1 MIIHNEPVVQS
12 GAPLAEA
19 QKVLVMLHGRGGSAR
34 AFIELARKLRI
45 STTEYAI
52 LAPQAIGNTW
62 YPYGFMEPV
71 QRNEPQLSLSLSAIT
86 ELLDDLDAFGLKPE
100 DVYFLGFSQGA
111 CLMLEY
117 CARHAR
123 RYGGLIAFTGG
134 LIGQELHT
142 ARYKGSFAGTPVF
155 IGASDHDPHVP
166 ESRVHETEATLRS
179 MEAKVLKK
187 IYPGLGHTIG
197 HDQLTIA
204 DLILNDQ
211 LTHYWK

>member
-1 MIIHNEPVVQS
+1 MIIHNESVAQA

-19 QKVLVMLHGRGGSAR
+19 RKVLVMLHGRGGHAG
-34 AFIELARKLRI
+34 AFLELARNLNI
-45 STTEYAI
+45 STTEYAL

-62 YPYGFMEPV
+62 YPFGFMVPV
-71 QRNEPQLSLSLSAIT
+71 QRNEPQLSLSLSAIA

-134 LIGQELHT
+134 LIGQELDL
-142 ARYKGSFAGTPVF
+142 ARYKGNFAGTPVF
-155 IGASDHDPHVP
+155 LGASDHDPHVP
-166 ESRVHETEATLRS
+166 ESRVHETEATLRNLG
-179 MEAKVLKK
+179 ANVLKK
-187 IYPGLGHTIG
+187 IYPGMGHAISP
-197 HDQLTIA
+197 DELALA

-211 LTHYWK
+211 LTHYWQ